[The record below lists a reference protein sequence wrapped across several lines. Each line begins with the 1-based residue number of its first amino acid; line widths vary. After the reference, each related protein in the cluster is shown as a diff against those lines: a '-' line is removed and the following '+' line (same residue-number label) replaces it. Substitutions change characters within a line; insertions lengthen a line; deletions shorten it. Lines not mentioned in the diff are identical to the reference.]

1 MKMSRHENDVHAY
14 DVIPICVQQLKI
26 GCRKRVYEFL
36 LEKAKPKPKAGKAF
50 IIPAMDKAF

>member
-1 MKMSRHENDVHAY
+1 MKMSRHENDVDAY
-14 DVIPICVQQLKI
+14 DVIPIRVQHLKI

-36 LEKAKPKPKAGKAF
+36 LDKAKTKPKAGKAF